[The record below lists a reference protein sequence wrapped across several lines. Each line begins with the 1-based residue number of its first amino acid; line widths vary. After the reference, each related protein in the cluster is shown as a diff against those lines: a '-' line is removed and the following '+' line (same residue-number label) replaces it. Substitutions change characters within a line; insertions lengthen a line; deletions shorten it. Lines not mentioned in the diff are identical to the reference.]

1 MNINQWL
8 QKNGF
13 KKYTK
18 LFEENEITIDELK
31 QISSHDDLKEIGIK
45 SKVHRDRLL
54 IEIAALFNKP
64 SGKAGQPMPF
74 SNLAGKSQQKESSS
88 SHKET
93 DEIIFPHNP
102 MSPTEEIFAFESFVG
117 EFDEEEIDKLKK
129 DIKVQIEKHGKNHEM
144 EADCLLELGQS
155 YFNQR
160 RDKLAIENFKE
171 ALTIYKSSIGNTNE
185 KVALCNNLLGLS
197 YYAAKQ
203 DVLALEQ
210 LEDSIKI
217 YRELK
222 SDIYLIA
229 ACNSTIG
236 EIYNSL
242 EQKDIALSHLQTAL
256 ELFTESRG
264 EDSEEFQNVK
274 EMMDGIFENM
284 IDSPEKEDEEQ
295 KKEQIDIEYY
305 NLNDD
310 IEAEMGFGAHW
321 YANEMFEDS
330 LSCYLKALDLYNKLP
345 ESDKKPHL
353 IARLYK
359 HIGNGYDTLEDY
371 DKALEYYFMSLDIE
385 ENTLGKEHAIVADT
399 YKKVGISYT
408 LKDDFEKAEEYF
420 FKSLEI
426 RKSKLGKEDPLV
438 ADIYEQIGINYSMKG
453 EHTKTPEFFIRSL
466 EIRKK
471 ALGEEHSD
479 TATAYKMLGFM
490 YKALKEDNKAWEMLE
505 KAIKIRE
512 KLFGKDDP
520 EAVELRGV
528 VDSHKPKK

>member
-1 MNINQWL
+1 M
-8 QKNGF
+8 
-13 KKYTK
+13 
-18 LFEENEITIDELK
+18 
-31 QISSHDDLKEIGIK
+31 
-45 SKVHRDRLL
+45 
-54 IEIAALFNKP
+54 
-64 SGKAGQPMPF
+64 
-74 SNLAGKSQQKESSS
+74 
-88 SHKET
+88 
-93 DEIIFPHNP
+93 
-102 MSPTEEIFAFESFVG
+102 
-117 EFDEEEIDKLKK
+117 
-129 DIKVQIEKHGKNHEM
+129 
-144 EADCLLELGQS
+144 
-155 YFNQR
+155 
-160 RDKLAIENFKE
+160 
-171 ALTIYKSSIGNTNE
+171 
-185 KVALCNNLLGLS
+185 GLS
-197 YYAAKQ
+197 YYAEKQ
-203 DVLALEQ
+203 DVLALEH
-210 LEDSIKI
+210 LEDALKI

-229 ACNSTIG
+229 SCNSTMG

-256 ELFTESRG
+256 ELFIESRG
-264 EDSEEFQNVK
+264 EESEEVMDVK
-274 EMMDGIFENM
+274 QMMDSIFENM
-284 IDSPEKEDEEQ
+284 IDSPEKEDEKQEEEQ
-295 KKEQIDIEYY
+295 LDIEYY

-345 ESDKKPHL
+345 ESDKTTHL

-490 YKALKEDNKAWEMLE
+490 YKALKEDNKAWVMLE
-505 KAIKIRE
+505 KTIKIRE